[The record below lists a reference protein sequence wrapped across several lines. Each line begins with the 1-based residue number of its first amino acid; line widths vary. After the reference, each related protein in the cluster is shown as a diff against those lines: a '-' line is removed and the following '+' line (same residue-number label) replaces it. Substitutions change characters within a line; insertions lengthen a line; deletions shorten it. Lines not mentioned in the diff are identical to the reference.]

1 MRKTAILGG
10 VLAAA
15 CARGG
20 GASDSARLADS
31 GRPADSL
38 IVAGQPA
45 VPSTLV
51 PAPDSQ
57 VAARRDARSPSGAT
71 TRPGAARSAASDVPA
86 TSAAD
91 SIRGIV
97 SVVGTS
103 FDKHVMVTS
112 PGRRAE
118 ITGPMA
124 GLVGHQAGAEV
135 SVVGRTTGDIL
146 EATGFIV
153 RSVDGQ
159 PAIDGKLRTE
169 AGVLYIVTAS
179 GSRTR
184 IVAPPPPLK
193 GQDGA
198 RVWITGDPAKGV
210 SSFGFIDPPR

>member
-1 MRKTAILGG
+1 

-15 CARGG
+15 CVRGG

-31 GRPADSL
+31 ARVADSL

-57 VAARRDARSPSGAT
+57 VPARRDDPNPARPT
-71 TRPGAARSAASDVPA
+71 TRPGAGQSTASNVSA

-118 ITGPMA
+118 ITGAMA
-124 GLVGHQAGAEV
+124 GMIGHQAGAEV
-135 SVVGRTTGDIL
+135 TVVGKTAGDKL

-159 PAIDGKLRTE
+159 PAIDGRLRTE
-169 AGVLYIVTAS
+169 AGALYIVTAD

-184 IVAPPPPLK
+184 IVAPPPPLQ